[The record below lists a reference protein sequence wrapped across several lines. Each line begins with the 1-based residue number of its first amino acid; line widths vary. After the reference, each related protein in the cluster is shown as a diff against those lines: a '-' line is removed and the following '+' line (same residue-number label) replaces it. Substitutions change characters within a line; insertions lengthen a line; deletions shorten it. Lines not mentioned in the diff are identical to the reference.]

1 MKKKKEPKFKWG
13 LCVIACLATLFYK
26 GCGDTQSN
34 EIVDVGDYTLQML
47 RPVPE
52 FSSWT
57 LDVWQHEPQPNDD
70 EIYGA
75 AFGWDI
81 QLKDTFGD
89 DKSLPGVLVV
99 VKVTFHSDFGGEGLD
114 LWEQE
119 TPAGKKYGS
128 VKVFPEA
135 GSKITEDDEGN
146 MVVKGRT
153 NADGKLSIFV
163 GLGDPDIFDGTT
175 RRPGTSY
182 TPKPDYLWP
191 DESITTLVELDVSIP
206 NKPVTPLPTTHIWA
220 RFVRAQYQHFWLW
233 GSVPGVI
240 DVCMQGI
247 GAYGSSSIESTTQKL
262 TPDALDPNWPGS
274 LSMYDSNP
282 SQAKDRSANYPL
294 VGTKTRTMTY
304 VTASG
309 VSLDSLD
316 LTQLRWAY
324 VEPWGWDW
332 YYFPIEYG
340 ENLHALWVGDP
351 NDPNCIAD
359 MLSVSQPY
367 AFWADITLTE
377 PFYGDTATATVIL
390 RALDNLNAVQSKIPL
405 AMTLVEKSPD
415 NMTLTFLSDWC
426 VFSID
431 TNFHGYYQDQWQNPY
446 TVIYA
451 PAGTHPDLDF
461 PEIFGDFNADDKVDF
476 YDFAL
481 FANHWQDSVEDP
493 NTGYDAMY
501 EDPNTWDG
509 EISISEL
516 KAFTEHWL
524 W

>member
-1 MKKKKEPKFKWG
+1 
-13 LCVIACLATLFYK
+13 
-26 GCGDTQSN
+26 
-34 EIVDVGDYTLQML
+34 ML

-52 FSSWT
+52 APSWT
-57 LDVWQHEPQPNDD
+57 LDVWQHEPQPSDD

-81 QLKDTFGD
+81 QLKDIFD
-89 DKSLPGVLVV
+89 NDKSLPGVLVV
-99 VKVTFHSDFGGEGLD
+99 VKVTFHGDLGGPGLD

-119 TPAGKKYGS
+119 TPAGNKYGF

-135 GSKITEDDEGN
+135 RSKITEDDEGN
-146 MVVKGRT
+146 MVVKGLT

-191 DESITTLVELDVSIP
+191 DAFITTMVELDISIP
-206 NKPVTPLPTTHIWA
+206 KKPVTPLPTTHIWG
-220 RFVRAQYQHFWLW
+220 RFSRVPLQHFWPW
-233 GSVPGVI
+233 DSVLGVI
-240 DVCMQGI
+240 DISQQGI
-247 GAYGSSSIESTTQKL
+247 GSYGSSSIQSTTQKL

-274 LSMYDSNP
+274 LSMYDRNP

-309 VSLDSLD
+309 VTLDALD
-316 LTQLRWAY
+316 LTQLRWDY

-332 YYFPIEYG
+332 YYFLIQDG

-351 NDPNCIAD
+351 NDPNCITD
-359 MLSVSQPY
+359 MLSASEPY
-367 AFWADITLTE
+367 AFWADITLPE
-377 PFYGDTATATVIL
+377 PFYGDTATTTVIL

-415 NMTLTFLSDWC
+415 NMTLTFLSDWF

-481 FANHWQDSVEDP
+481 YADHWQDSVEDP
-493 NTGYDAMY
+493 NTSYDAMY

-509 EISISEL
+509 EISTLEL
-516 KAFTEHWL
+516 KTFTEHWL